1 MKALILVDIQN
12 DFLPG
17 GALAVPDGDAV
28 IAIANRLMPH
38 YDLVVATQ
46 DWHPAGHQSFASQ
59 HAGKAVGDT
68 IDLDGLSQVLWPDH
82 CVQGTDGASLSPQL
96 YQSLI
101 HEVIQKGTDQ
111 QIDSYSGFFDNGHRK
126 ATGLTA
132 LLRSH
137 NIEEIHVLGLA
148 TDYCVKFTAIDAVK
162 EGFETHVIL
171 SGCRGVELAEGDCDR
186 AIDEMVQA
194 GVNRV
199 DALDETTEPIGFYS
213 TKEAFGCF
221 SNFPRYDFELDGKQW
236 RTSEHYFQ
244 AQKFEDEAYAE
255 KIRQTPS
262 PMIVARL
269 GRSRSVPIR
278 ADWEMVKDDVMRRA
292 VRAKFEAHQELQDV
306 LESTGD
312 RLLIETTS
320 KDYYWGC
327 GTKGT
332 GKNMLGLM
340 LMEVRA
346 NLRASKCA
354 GQSVAESATGKVKL

>member
-1 MKALILVDIQN
+1 MKALILVDIQK

-28 IAIANRLMPH
+28 IDVANRLMPH
-38 YDLVVATQ
+38 YDMVVATQ
-46 DWHPAGHQSFASQ
+46 DWHPAAHQSFANQ
-59 HAGKAVGDT
+59 HAGQVIGDS
-68 IDLDGLSQVLWPDH
+68 IELNGLPQVLWPDH

-101 HEVIQKGTDQ
+101 HEVVQKGTDP

-126 ATGLTA
+126 ATGLSQ
-132 LLRSH
+132 LLRSRD
-137 NIEEIHVLGLA
+137 IEEVHVLGLA
-148 TDYCVKFTAIDAVK
+148 TDYCVKFTALNAVK
-162 EGFETHVIL
+162 EGFDTHVIL
-171 SGCRGVELAEGDCDR
+171 PGCCGVDLMEGDSDK
-186 AIDEMVQA
+186 AINEMEQM
-194 GVNRV
+194 GVKRV
-199 DALDETTEPIGFYS
+199 NVLDKSTEPIGFYS
-213 TKEAFGCF
+213 TKDAFGCF

-244 AQKFEDEAYAE
+244 AQKFEDEAYRE
-255 KIRQTPS
+255 KIRLTPS

-278 ADWEMVKDDVMRRA
+278 DDWETAKDDVMRRA
-292 VRAKFEAHQELQDV
+292 VHAKFMAHQELQEV

-312 RLLIETTS
+312 RLLIEKTS

-332 GKNMLGLM
+332 GKNMLGLI

-346 NLRASKCA
+346 QLRALQCA
-354 GQSVAESATGKVKL
+354 EQGVVPAAARKG